1 MTTKTI
7 NYSKMHK
14 NALEAEKYLKV
25 FSNADR
31 LALMCQLIQKEL
43 CVQDL
48 ETLTQIKQPTLSQQL
63 TILRKNK
70 IVQTRRDGKFIYYQL
85 KNQHA
90 IAMINLLYNQFC
102 RKP

>member
-1 MTTKTI
+1 
-7 NYSKMHK
+7 MHK

-31 LALMCQLIQKEL
+31 LALMCQLIQEEL

-48 ETLTQIKQPTLSQQL
+48 ETLTQIRQPTLSQQL

-90 IAMINLLYNQFC
+90 LAMINLLYRQFC
-102 RKP
+102 SKT

>member
-7 NYSKMHK
+7 NYKKMQK
-14 NALEAEKYLKV
+14 NALKAEKYLKV

-90 IAMINLLYNQFC
+90 LAMINLLYMQFC
-102 RKP
+102 SKT

>member
-1 MTTKTI
+1 MKTKI
-7 NYSKMHK
+7 LNYSKMHE
-14 NALEAEKYLKV
+14 NALKAEKYLKV

-90 IAMINLLYNQFC
+90 IEMINLLYNQFC
-102 RKP
+102 KKT